1 MSVMAS
7 WIFGPS
13 KHTHSLSPPSL
24 CDMWSRGWA
33 EGREGRRKKEGQE
46 LEWHRA
52 GVAPRD
58 LEAVYDAN
66 MCKSL
71 ALPPL
76 RKEPKIE
83 V

>member
-1 MSVMAS
+1 MNTSVPFLHRYFYL
-7 WIFGPS
+7 WN
-13 KHTHSLSPPSL
+13 T
-24 CDMWSRGWA
+24 GWD

-46 LEWHRA
+46 LELDRA
-52 GVAPRD
+52 GEAPRD

-66 MCKSL
+66 MYKSSV
-71 ALPPL
+71 LPPL